1 MLRTAICVAALTASL
16 SAQSVIPAKA
26 GLVSYAGEAYI
37 DGQQVEVSSAH
48 FIAMNDNAMLRTG
61 WGRAEVLLG
70 PCSAMWVEEQS
81 ALRMVSSAL
90 SDVRLIVLRGSVIIA
105 TGEMM
110 KGTKVTVLLTA
121 AVAPI
126 EAKGAY
132 RFDSEPARIK
142 VLSGKPTAIQW
153 ENRVIPL
160 NTGRLLV
167 LDAGAEPAKFDRRN
181 SDTFENWSIGRA
193 EYLED
198 LSGRQTREGRGP
210 GPPGDIVMRTAPNVG
225 GPGPIQTV
233 PQPVTVPPAAACS
246 VSGW

>member
-1 MLRTAICVAALTASL
+1 MLRTALCVAALTASL
-16 SAQSVIPAKA
+16 PAQSIIPAKA

-37 DGQQVEVSSAH
+37 DGRQVEISTTH
-48 FIAMNDNAMLRTG
+48 FSAMNDNALLRTG
-61 WGRAEVLLG
+61 VGRAEVLLG

-110 KGTKVTVLLTA
+110 KGTKVTVLVAA
-121 AVAPI
+121 AVAPL

-132 RFDSEPARIK
+132 RFDADPARVK
-142 VLSGKPTAIQW
+142 VLGGKTAVQW
-153 ENRVIPL
+153 ADRVIPL
-160 NTGRLLV
+160 NTGHLILF
-167 LDAGAEPAKFDRRN
+167 DAWALPSRFDRH
-181 SDTFENWSIGRA
+181 SPDAFENWSIGRA

-210 GPPGDIVMRTAPNVG
+210 AEPDIAYRRGASGVNSGTIPPI
-225 GPGPIQTV
+225 
-233 PQPVTVPPAAACS
+233 PQSATVPPAAACS

>member
-1 MLRTAICVAALTASL
+1 MLRTALCVAVLTASL
-16 SAQSVIPAKA
+16 PAQSIIPAKA

-37 DGQQVEVSSAH
+37 DDHPVEVSPTRFS
-48 FIAMNDNAMLRTG
+48 AMNDNAVLRTG

-70 PCSAMWVEEQS
+70 PCSAMWVEQQS

-90 SDVRLIVLRGSVIIA
+90 SDVRLTVLRGSVIIA

-110 KGTKVTVLLTA
+110 KGTKVTVVLTE
-121 AVAPI
+121 AVAPL
-126 EAKGAY
+126 EARGAY
-132 RFDSEPARIK
+132 RFDAEPARIK
-142 VLSGKPTAIQW
+142 VLSGKPTSVQW

-160 NTGRLLV
+160 NAGRLLL
-167 LDAGAEPAKFDRRN
+167 LDSGAEAARFDRRN
-181 SDTFENWSIGRA
+181 SDFFENWSIGRA

-198 LSGRQTREGRGP
+198 LSGRQAREARGP
-210 GPPGDIVMRTAPNVG
+210 ADIVLRGTPNVG

-233 PQPVTVPPAAACS
+233 PQPATVPPAAACT